1 MLSDFSK
8 DERWKNFELGVE
20 LDISGSFIYNGIKI
34 FNDLESLNNAAEIFE
49 VLYNISVGL
58 ERLLKIAI
66 ILVEHN
72 DETNLQ
78 EFEKNLITHNTLKL
92 HDRLNKSID
101 LNLPAYSKEFLA
113 LLSEFYKTYRYIRFS
128 KNSITNSSAEK
139 YSFLKFIEKHLKTKL
154 IFRDDFILIENTD
167 QIKIFL
173 GKVIKKI
180 TDKSFLVIR
189 NKAMDLNIFTYEL
202 RTLSKAHRVFWGEKL
217 DFIAERLCKKEMIL
231 YLMSNKITSPHLEM
245 LRNYDPLL
253 LESDLTAVFIKC
265 LLSDFQLQF
274 AKGFIEVGYD
284 DHPNVKDRIK
294 FLENM

>member
-1 MLSDFSK
+1 MHSDFSK

-34 FNDLESLNNAAEIFE
+34 FNDLDSLNNAAEIFE

-66 ILVEHN
+66 ILVEHT
-72 DETNLQ
+72 DETNFQ
-78 EFEKNLITHNTLKL
+78 KFEESLITHNTLGL
-92 HDRLNKSID
+92 LDRLSNSID
-101 LNLPAYSKEFLA
+101 LNLPAHSKEFLA
-113 LLSEFYKTYRYIRFS
+113 LLSKFYKTYRYNRFS
-128 KNSITNSSAEK
+128 MNSIKNSSAEK
-139 YSFLKFIEKHLKTKL
+139 YDFLKFIEKHLKTNL
-154 IFRDDFILIENTD
+154 IFQDDSIFIKNTD

-189 NKAMDLNIFTYEL
+189 NKAMELNIFTHEL
-202 RTLSKAHRVFWGEKL
+202 RSDSKALRVFRGEKL

-231 YLMSNKITSPHLEM
+231 YLMSNKINSPHLEM
-245 LRNYDPLL
+245 LKNYDPLL

-284 DHPNVKDRIK
+284 YHPNVKDRIK